1 MSTAGTPADDDSA
14 TASGAPTPSS
24 YIPHAKKRGRRE
36 ADEDGVVRR
45 DTARTRDRGEG
56 TSTKERKERQKL
68 QRKNLFAKDL
78 PAMMYAFGDDPEP
91 LPETVAILEEVLV
104 DYLTDLCKDAAGH
117 STNAKKLKLDDLK
130 FALRRPQQARQ
141 LARVEELL
149 YLQEDIA
156 RARRNL
162 DITYGAKGAAF

>member
-1 MSTAGTPADDDSA
+1 MLAMQLLSTF
-14 TASGAPTPSS
+14 
-24 YIPHAKKRGRRE
+24 IPIIMLCL
-36 ADEDGVVRR
+36 
-45 DTARTRDRGEG
+45 
-56 TSTKERKERQKL
+56 SQ
-68 QRKNLFAKDL
+68 
-78 PAMMYAFGDDPEP
+78 
-91 LPETVAILEEVLV
+91 
-104 DYLTDLCKDAAGH
+104 CKDAAGH